1 MIAVQ
6 YSVSQSILSLP
17 SIYPLIIE
25 PIENQMDT
33 DINCAGFGV
42 WSRYVPLSN
51 VVQIG
56 EIGILDSSCFH
67 LYRIQDRI
75 NNELHFLQ
83 YECVNFEQKTIK
95 KYFQFLGSDGS
106 YFQQEIS
113 INEALYEFTWYF
125 QGFITIPSQK
135 QVSIYLYEQMSQI
148 FSKQIQ
154 IHFPLEG
161 TNYNLIIG
169 GHFKVSQNSPL
180 YTYEN
185 RLLSFF
191 PGQMDYLLDFFTDQ
205 PEYFLEIIEE
215 DNENQCYCLNSAKT
229 EIEDVIIQQQDQFQ
243 FVSQQLNCDKFLL
256 SGWIKIREINSYSDE
271 FYYQLF
277 KLSGN
282 FLNSQLTQDNLSAF
296 QLLYK
301 ISSLGNQIII
311 KSYSYTF
318 PTVNIDFSKNP
329 FLKTQKFDI
338 NCDIQLWHYILIE
351 KTETSISIS
360 ITFYQGFDQE
370 QFNLNILVNHFNMVQ
385 FKLLYGNI
393 LKSKSDYL
401 IIQIIGFKFFNC
413 PDINQPNIN
422 CHPTCK
428 ECDGP
433 TKEDCLSCFELS
445 NRRYLPDFKECICQY
460 GTIDSNNECINY
472 QNLNLNLVQEQE
484 LKKVCQYGFF
494 QFNDECYKC
503 PSIIN
508 KNFITCL
515 ECVQNP
521 SLWFQ
526 TLFCQ
531 TILYTDKNGN
541 TSKYF
546 QADNKLYYIL
556 VGDDIQY
563 CPDCNSISSSNNQV
577 DQIEQLFQFKQLCQ
591 SIQNNC
597 YQCGVECLECQILV
611 TQFICLNYQPTIY
624 LSLGQNKETCK
635 SPNFIDFYQ
644 KCVICELHHCLYC
657 FNYLASDPTKTT
669 LGFYESYSLID
680 EEIKVGCAQCKEG
693 FIFQFSSGQCIYKS
707 QTQQNCL
714 RSYINLDEN
723 EICTLSDINDF
734 SIALEII
741 NCQIHI
747 LNCKHCIQ
755 TLQQTIKC
763 LICEDGYLVS
773 ANTGICIKCLI
784 PNSIQCF
791 EDTNLEPW
799 KWIVQGFIIQ
809 YLPNRPIFTNFLYR
823 PKLLVTQCIQGYNM
837 IMNLCKKYCD
847 EMCSICES
855 DINQRE
861 FYCSKCKLNYFKE
874 PTRVQINGKCIQ
886 CPSLCQVCQE
896 RSKEEI
902 NSINPYFIITSENLM
917 YTFRCNQK
925 IPSQFVHIDPNLQI
939 AQFCYENNCNYNFEL
954 DIHEIDCNQ
963 LNSILLYQD
972 ELYNYQY
979 FNEIGLKQ
987 FTLILHLQSYCVF
1000 YNHEYF
1006 IDNSYKENIFSIQYR
1021 RLRIQGTPNPIY
1033 LKTNYKLLIQ
1043 KFDSI
1048 ILNELNFQIQAELI
1062 LIFGALGQLVDLK
1075 IYDSQFYSK
1084 KNSPIIM
1091 SIQGESFLNVNLQN
1105 IYIFDLNFE
1114 NQVIFQFLC
1123 DDLGET
1129 IIINNFRIQ
1138 NCVFTNTTLFLFQKA
1153 RRNIYISNF
1162 TIDSCQFYNSSI
1174 MHFNQLSKININKI
1188 IITNSLF
1195 KNSNLIYSIEQ
1206 SSLTINN
1213 ISIYENLMVNS
1224 KFIIFNYDFYCQN
1237 ILMKQNQFKSF
1248 QFMLQISSIL
1258 LESTIQMNNIKI
1270 LENIIQNF
1278 SLFVTKQKQSTTQ
1291 VSFLL
1296 TNLYFEDN
1304 IISCQ
1309 QQYFLININCY
1320 SLIIQNIFLRNTQ
1333 NYRFISL
1340 LAVPFIKIENVIYE
1354 NLLQEQ
1360 KIKISSDCYKNC
1372 DSISQLIFVSGFTN
1386 ITLNQITIN
1395 NQFTIDQSIISIS
1408 SNPLLMLN
1416 SNEYIFIKDLKM
1428 KGNILIKNNVGIIF
1442 SLIELYSEKPQLIEI
1457 ENIKFEENIFHQY
1470 NKDPSKTSA
1479 SLLYVNSVLSF
1490 MRVQNIICTNNA
1502 LTNSTQ
1508 SYIYLFL
1515 FEILIENFQVY
1526 NHNYLVKEFWLQY
1539 YEIQLEEEYNQNEIS
1554 YAIQKSFKIET
1565 NGGALS
1571 STITKL
1577 TIINGIFQYII
1588 AQSSLAFNINLQ
1600 GDGIVIIKHCS
1611 ITNAYNSLISKI
1623 KNDGAFRIN
1632 GEDSLLSLNLENI
1645 TFINVQNKLSSSLFS
1660 IYSSST
1666 QNNIQIK
1673 NIIAQDCFSLVHQV
1687 INFEADFQ
1695 NADQNKVKIE
1705 NFRIIQNEKAL
1716 MIFLQSLGKIT
1727 LIEMQKVISDNAIMK
1742 FKGCELFL
1750 YGIQIEGI
1758 ILSSI
1763 ITVQDS
1769 KLITLINSKFIDILT
1784 YYPLNLIEIQQS
1796 NIFSSFIYF
1805 KDIKITNYNDKTLK
1819 KQNLNYFDYNHI
1831 QLEFSQCSLKSN
1843 YVAQY
1848 NHKDEIVQDFF
1859 DKLFDYSDKKGSLIK
1874 IKSITNQTRAFFQNV
1889 LFQNNNCQYCW
1900 NGLLFLELIDFYQ
1913 VRISELSCIKNYI
1926 KDNGCILAI
1935 SEQRVNSKLLI
1946 DHSNFISNNG
1956 RIGSGIQIKNL
1967 IIKLSNSKIINNTAS
1982 YKGGGLY
1989 FQEDSQRFTIQS
2001 TLIINNSAEQAGGI
2015 YLSENSS
2022 LNKNNLIQS
2031 LLLFNNAKLA
2041 SNNINELPQ
2050 HLSLSI
2056 NQMEMQF
2063 QYRIIENSLFQVL
2076 QLKPYKIISQAQV
2089 ISTNILFIPSGQQMQ
2104 NFELYNPKLL
2114 KFSSYITEFTIKF
2127 KNSLNEQQI
2136 NFLDSTCNINQQ
2148 TIDIETQNVIESI
2161 RVSTISFNKSINS
2174 FDLGSL
2180 TFNIDPYK
2188 QEDHVNEIL
2197 IYCKTENQEQNLAY
2211 RMRIKSFLCQLGEF
2225 YIFSGCQKCQS
2236 EQGFYSVTYNS
2247 TKCSIFDKN
2256 KFEAITS
2263 NKIQLKSGFWRPSQ
2277 ITDNVELCYKNPSHC
2292 LGGWIVGDDLCYKG
2306 HIGGLCEECDRFNV
2320 RGDGQFF
2327 KNQQQLDCQQC
2338 EQLLKRMIA
2347 FFLISIWAILSTLLT
2362 IRSIEK
2368 TNQLYVQLKLRQ
2380 NQKFAEILFK
2390 LNQDHESI
2398 LLKLF
2403 LNYFW
2408 VFSLIF
2414 TFNINLSI
2422 SLDFVKPSSD
2432 TSFFMANYFECFLAE
2447 IQGIQLIYSRILIMF
2462 ALMLCQILII
2472 FFGFQLLQILKCYK
2486 FQNRIISITVFYL
2499 YIQNYASLINQFF
2512 SILAIRKISDQNYIS
2527 GDVSL
2532 IYGSQNHISWIYGF
2546 VIPGSLLIGLI
2557 LPLSLFLIL
2566 YLYKDQH
2573 NKIKF
2578 RRHIGYLFNEYTQ
2591 KNYFWEIIKLWK
2603 KTLII
2608 VILIY
2613 FETDI
2618 FLKASLLALCLLIYQ
2633 IIAQKYKPFI
2643 LMKFNLL
2650 DIQSAQFCLIAI
2662 FLATVKQIME
2672 QQEKQNISF
2681 IIQSFI
2687 LLDSIILGYPFI
2699 IDILKVYYKKFK
2711 LQLLSFIFKLL
2722 QTLFPNYSITKYIRK
2737 KLSLM
2742 RQKEESAKI
2751 NIQKLK
2757 QILYLNNTQSP
2768 SSKKSI
2774 IFTNMLKGK
2783 QQSLLS
2789 IESNQ
2794 EKN

>member
-1 MIAVQ
+1 MIVVQ
-6 YSVSQSILSLP
+6 HSVSWSIQNLP

-25 PIENQMDT
+25 PIENEMDT

-42 WSRYVPLSN
+42 WSRFVPLSN

-83 YECVNFEQKTIK
+83 YECVDFEQKTIK
-95 KYFQFLGSDGS
+95 KYFQFLGSDGRQ
-106 YFQQEIS
+106 FQQEIS
-113 INEALYEFTWYF
+113 INEASYEFIWYF
-125 QGFITIPSQK
+125 QGFITIPSQQ

-154 IHFPLEG
+154 IQFPLEG

-185 RLLSFF
+185 RLLSYF
-191 PGQMDYLLDFFTDQ
+191 PGQMYYFRHFFTDQ
-205 PEYFLEIIEE
+205 PDYFLKIIEQN
-215 DNENQCYCLNSAKT
+215 NEKQCFCQNSAT
-229 EIEDVIIQQQDQFQ
+229 IEIEDAIIQQQDQFQ
-243 FVSQQLNCDKFLL
+243 FLSQQLNCDKFLL
-256 SGWIKIREINSYSDE
+256 SGWIKIKEINSYQDE

-301 ISSLGNQIII
+301 ISTLGNQIII

-318 PTVNIDFSKNP
+318 PTVNIDFSNNL
-329 FLKTQKFDI
+329 FLMTEKFDI
-338 NCDIQLWHYILIE
+338 NCDIQLWHYIYIE
-351 KTETSISIS
+351 KTQTSISIS

-370 QFNLNILVNHFNMVQ
+370 QFNLNLQVNHFNMVQ

-433 TKEDCLSCFELS
+433 TKEDCLSCFETS
-445 NRRYLPDFKECICQY
+445 NRRYLPDFKECICIY

-484 LKKVCQYGFF
+484 LQKECQYGFF
-494 QFNDECYKC
+494 NQMMNAINVHQQLITILQHVWNVYKILDHGLILFFVRQYYIQILTEAHQNIFQQIINYIIFQQEMIYNTVLIVIQQIYLIIKLIKQNQYFNLNNYVNQYKIIVINVEMSVLNVKFQQHNLFVQIIYLLFMA
-503 PSIIN
+503 PQDKINIHANLLILQIFIKNVLFVKYTIAYIVSIIQQVIRQ
-508 KNFITCL
+508 KL
-515 ECVQNP
+515 
-521 SLWFQ
+521 LWDFMKA
-526 TLFCQ
+526 
-531 TILYTDKNGN
+531 ILQLMKR
-541 TSKYF
+541 
-546 QADNKLYYIL
+546 L
-556 VGDDIQY
+556 
-563 CPDCNSISSSNNQV
+563 NSG
-577 DQIEQLFQFKQLCQ
+577 E
-591 SIQNNC
+591 
-597 YQCGVECLECQILV
+597 
-611 TQFICLNYQPTIY
+611 
-624 LSLGQNKETCK
+624 
-635 SPNFIDFYQ
+635 
-644 KCVICELHHCLYC
+644 
-657 FNYLASDPTKTT
+657 
-669 LGFYESYSLID
+669 
-680 EEIKVGCAQCKEG
+680 
-693 FIFQFSSGQCIYKS
+693 CIYRS
-707 QTQQNCL
+707 QSQSNCL

-755 TLQQTIKC
+755 TIQQTIKC
-763 LICEDGYLVS
+763 LICEDGYLIS
-773 ANTGICIKCLI
+773 ANTGICIKCLY
-784 PNSIQCF
+784 PYSVQCF
-791 EDTNLEPW
+791 EDNNLEPW

-809 YLPNRPIFTNFLYR
+809 YLPNRPIFTKFVYR
-823 PKLLVTQCIQGYNM
+823 PKLLVTQCIQGYDT
-837 IMNLCKKYCD
+837 IMNLCQKYCD

-855 DINQRE
+855 HTNQRE
-861 FYCSKCKLNYFKE
+861 FFCSKCKLNYFKE
-874 PTRVQINGKCIQ
+874 PIRAQIDGKCIQ

-896 RSKEEI
+896 RSKEDI
-902 NSINPYFIITSENLM
+902 NLINPYFQITSENSM
-917 YTFRCNQK
+917 YTFKCNQK

-954 DIHEIDCNQ
+954 NIPEIDCNQ
-963 LNSILLYQD
+963 LNSIHVYYDQ
-972 ELYNYQY
+972 LYNYQY

-987 FTLILHLQSYCVF
+987 FTLIIHLLSHCVIF
-1000 YNHEYF
+1000 NGEYI
-1006 IDNSYKENIFSIQYR
+1006 IDNSYKENIFSIQKR
-1021 RLRIQGTPNPIY
+1021 SLRIQGKPNPIY
-1033 LKTNYKLLIQ
+1033 LKTNQFQLLIQ

-1048 ILNELNFQIQAELI
+1048 ILNELNFLIQAEMI
-1062 LIFGALGQLVDLK
+1062 LIFGSLGQSVDLK

-1084 KNSPIIM
+1084 INSPIIM
-1091 SIQGESFLNVNLQN
+1091 SIQGESFLNVNLQY
-1105 IYIFDLNFE
+1105 IYIFDISIE
-1114 NQVIFQFLC
+1114 NQVIFNFQC
-1123 DDLGET
+1123 EDLGET

-1138 NCVFTNTTLFLFQKA
+1138 NCFFTNTTLFLFQNT
-1153 RRNIYISNF
+1153 RRNIFISNF

-1174 MHFNQLSKININKI
+1174 MHFNQQSKININKI
-1188 IITNSLF
+1188 IINNSSF
-1195 KNSNLIYSIEQ
+1195 ENSNLIYSIEK

-1213 ISIYENLMVNS
+1213 ISMYENLMVNS
-1224 KFIIFNYDFYCQN
+1224 KFIIFNYDFDCQN
-1237 ILMKQNQFKSF
+1237 IIMKQNELISF

-1270 LENIIQNF
+1270 LENIVQNF
-1278 SLFVTKQKQSTTQ
+1278 SLFVTEQKQSTTQ
-1291 VSFLL
+1291 VSILL

-1304 IISCQ
+1304 IISCY
-1309 QQYFLININCY
+1309 QQYFLISINCY
-1320 SLIIQNIFLRNTQ
+1320 SLIIQNIFLRDTQ

-1372 DSISQLIFVSGFTN
+1372 DSISQLIFVSGFNN
-1386 ITLNQITIN
+1386 INLNQITIK

-1416 SNEYIFIKDLKM
+1416 SNEYIFIKDVKM
-1428 KGNILIKNNVGIIF
+1428 KGNILIKNNLGIIF
-1442 SLIELYSEKPQLIEI
+1442 SLIELYSEKPQIIEI
-1457 ENIKFEENIFHQY
+1457 VNIKFEENIFHQY

-1490 MRVQNIICTNNA
+1490 MRVQNIICSNNA

-1526 NHNYLVKEFWLQY
+1526 NHNYLVKEFWLKY

-1577 TIINGIFQYII
+1577 TIFNGIFQYII

-1600 GDGIVIIKHCS
+1600 GDGIVIIKNCS

-1623 KNDGAFRIN
+1623 KNDGALRIN

-1660 IYSSST
+1660 VYPSST
-1666 QNNIQIK
+1666 QNNIQLK

-1695 NADQNKVKIE
+1695 NADQNRVKIE
-1705 NFRIIQNEKAL
+1705 NLRILQNEQAL
-1716 MIFLQSLGKIT
+1716 LIFLQGLGKIS

-1742 FKGCELFL
+1742 FIGCELFL

-1763 ITVQDS
+1763 IKVQDS

-1784 YYPLNLIEIQQS
+1784 YYPLNLIEIQQN
-1796 NIFSSFIYF
+1796 NIYQSFIYF
-1805 KDIKITNYNDKTLK
+1805 KDIKIQNYNDQTLK

-1831 QLEFSQCSLKSN
+1831 QLEFSQCILKSN
-1843 YVAQY
+1843 YVANY
-1848 NHKDEIVQDFF
+1848 INKDEIVQDFI
-1859 DKLFDYSDKKGSLIK
+1859 DKILDYSDQKGSLIK
-1874 IKSITNQTRAFFQNV
+1874 MKSITNQTRAFFYNV
-1889 LFQNNNCQYCW
+1889 LFLNNNCQYCW
-1900 NGLLFLELIDFYQ
+1900 NGLLFLELIDFDQ
-1913 VRISELSCIKNYI
+1913 IRISELSCIKNYI

-1935 SEQRVNSKLLI
+1935 SEQRINSKLLI

-1956 RIGSGIQIKNL
+1956 RIGTGIQIQNV

-2001 TLIINNSAEQAGGI
+2001 TLIINNSAQQAGGI

-2022 LNKNNLIQS
+2022 SNKNNLIQS

-2041 SNNINELPQ
+2041 SNNINELPK

-2089 ISTNILFIPSGQQMQ
+2089 ISTNILFIPSGQKIQ

-2136 NFLDSTCNINQQ
+2136 NFLDSTCTINQQ
-2148 TIDIETQNVIESI
+2148 TIDIVTQNVIESI

-2188 QEDHVNEIL
+2188 QEDYINEIL
-2197 IYCKTENQEQNLAY
+2197 IYCKTENQDQNLAY

-2292 LGGWIVGDDLCYKG
+2292 LGGWNVGDDLCYKG

-2338 EQLLKRMIA
+2338 EQLSKRMIA
-2347 FFLISIWAILSTLLT
+2347 FFLVSIWAILSTLLT

-2380 NQKFAEILFK
+2380 NQKFSEILFK

-2408 VFSLIF
+2408 VFSIIF

-2462 ALMLCQILII
+2462 ALMQCQILII
-2472 FFGFQLLQILKCYK
+2472 FFGFQLLQMLKCYK

-2512 SILAIRKISDQNYIS
+2512 SILAIRKISDQYYIS

-2546 VIPGSLLIGLI
+2546 VIPGSLFIGLI
-2557 LPLSLFLIL
+2557 LPLSLFFVL
-2566 YLYKDQH
+2566 YIYKDQH

-2603 KTLII
+2603 KTIII

-2633 IIAQKYKPFI
+2633 IIAQKYKPYI
-2643 LMKFNLL
+2643 LLKFNLL

-2672 QQEKQNISF
+2672 QQDKQNISF
-2681 IIQSFI
+2681 IIQLFI
-2687 LLDSIILGYPFI
+2687 FINSIILGYPFI
-2699 IDILKVYYKKFK
+2699 IDILKVYYQKYRLK
-2711 LQLLSFIFKLL
+2711 LLSIIFKLL
-2722 QTLFPNYSITKYIRK
+2722 QTVFPNYPITKYLRK

-2742 RQKEESAKI
+2742 SQKEESAKI

-2757 QILYLNNTQSP
+2757 QILQINNTQSP